1 MDITNDAPRRLGIGH
16 VTRRAR
22 RSRRGS
28 SPWNDHHMD
37 LDGKVA
43 LVTGGTS
50 GIGRATA
57 EALASAGARVLVS
70 GRDERRGAE
79 VVESIRQRGGD
90 AEFVL
95 ADLTSADQVRELGRR
110 AADVDILVN
119 NAGVFPGG
127 PTHEMAE
134 AALDEV
140 LDVNVK
146 AVFLLTAAI
155 APRMAQRRSGAIIN
169 VTTMVAEF
177 GMPGLSAYGASK
189 AAVVLLTKAWAA
201 EYGPHGVR
209 VNAVAPGPTN
219 TPGTATMG
227 DGFEHIIETI
237 PLGRAADPS
246 EIAETIVF
254 LASNRASYL
263 NGAVIPVDGGRVAV

>member
-1 MDITNDAPRRLGIGH
+1 
-16 VTRRAR
+16 
-22 RSRRGS
+22 
-28 SPWNDHHMD
+28 MD
-37 LDGKVA
+37 LEGKLA

-57 EALASAGARVLVS
+57 EALAAGGAGVLVS

-79 VVESIRQRGGD
+79 VVESIRQRGGE

-95 ADLTSADQVRELGRR
+95 ADMTSVEQVRELGRR

-119 NAGVFPGG
+119 NAGVFPRG
-127 PTHEMAE
+127 PTHELEE
-134 AALDEV
+134 AVLDEV
-140 LDVNVK
+140 FDVNVK

-155 APRMAQRRSGAIIN
+155 APRMAQRRSGTIIN

-189 AAVVLLTKAWAA
+189 AAVDLLTKAWAA
-201 EYGPHGVR
+201 EYGPYGVR
-209 VNAVAPGPTN
+209 VNAVAPGPTH
-219 TPGTATMG
+219 TPGTASMG
-227 DGFEHIIETI
+227 DGFEQIIETI